1 MGEDFLSQEEIDAL
15 LGGNVEGTE
24 PSEPQ
29 EKIRPFDVNNLEK
42 IIRGGIPGLDIIFE
56 RWVNEFRDA
65 VRSVIYNVN
74 LVTKE
79 KIYTIRYGDFMPT
92 IPLPAA
98 FNIFTMKPLKGN
110 ALLILDSRLV
120 FVIISVM
127 FGGPAEPFKV
137 EGREFTR
144 IERRVIEQIV
154 DIALETLERVWSQI
168 YPIKCEFVRMEL
180 NPQLVNI
187 ASNSEKVIVVEC
199 SMDID
204 GFEAPFFF
212 TFPQSMLM
220 PLHDILFNET
230 GILEVDLGWKTVLL
244 KKLQKVIARLW
255 VELDKKTIKVRDI
268 LELKPGDIIIL
279 NKQKTDKTV
288 KIYVENA
295 YKFKGKLQPPIKGY
309 HTVRIEEKIYPEEV

>member
-1 MGEDFLSQEEIDAL
+1 MTDDFLSQEEIDAL
-15 LGGNVEGTE
+15 LGGTVEET
-24 PSEPQ
+24 PQEPQ
-29 EKIRPFDVNNLEK
+29 EKIRPFDVNTLEK

-65 VRSVIYNVN
+65 VRSVVYNVN

-79 KIYTIRYGDFMPT
+79 RIYTVRYGDFIPT

-110 ALLILDSRLV
+110 ALLILDARLV

-154 DIALETLERVWSQI
+154 EIALETLEKVWSQI
-168 YPIKCEFVRMEL
+168 YPVKCEFVRMEL

-212 TFPQSMLM
+212 CFPQSMLM

-244 KKLQKVIARLW
+244 KKLQKVLARVW
-255 VELDKKTIKVRDI
+255 VELDKKTIKVKDI
-268 LELKPGDIIIL
+268 LDLKEGDIL
-279 NKQKTDKTV
+279 LLDKPKSDKTV
-288 KIYVENA
+288 KVYVENA
-295 YKFKGKLQPPIKGY
+295 YKFKGKLVPPTKGY
-309 HTVRIEEKIYPEEV
+309 HTIRIEEKIYPEEV